1 MSTSSEKTQTIKSTK
16 IQIPPVRRRQ
26 RNKLMKTLKKNEI
39 LEIRRLLSFICKDA
53 ELLETVS
60 LNKLTALKLSIQTLA

>member
-1 MSTSSEKTQTIKSTK
+1 MSTSSEKTQIIKSTK
-16 IQIPPVRRRQ
+16 IQIPPIRRRQ

-39 LEIRRLLSFICKDA
+39 LEIRRLLSFICKDK

-60 LNKLTALKLSIQTLA
+60 LNKLTALKLSIQDLA

>member
-1 MSTSSEKTQTIKSTK
+1 MSASSEKTQIIKSTK